1 MSASLEQTLIDVWRQ
16 VLAENA
22 KVIELG
28 TERYPVRQTTKSRL
42 RQVDFVCEGTNIR
55 GLEQNPNTAPL
66 AEMARSGDKVMQFRS
81 DGCQWQMWLWKG
93 ESIRIGMTSVR
104 TDLRLDDLFCSFS
117 IGMVYPRTWM
127 EPHTTRIGHE
137 SVQSFR

>member
-1 MSASLEQTLIDVWRQ
+1 MQTLIDVWRQ

-66 AEMARSGDKVMQFRS
+66 AEMARSGDKVMQFSS

-93 ESIRIGMTSVR
+93 ESILQLQYRYGVSAHV
-104 TDLRLDDLFCSFS
+104 
-117 IGMVYPRTWM
+117 M